1 MLDELLPPSAHAVEV
16 YGDPPGLMLYPE
28 EEACVARAVE
38 ARRREFTTGRYCA
51 RAALR
56 RSGVT
61 QGAITKA
68 PTGAPVWPDGVVGSI
83 THCAGYRAAAV
94 AHTTDLVTIGIDA
107 EPAEPLPA
115 GVLGIV
121 SLPGERAE
129 LAVLAARRPGVPWDR
144 LLFSAKESV
153 YKAWSPLTGTFLDF
167 DDVCVRIDWKA
178 GTFAA
183 RLLVPGA
190 GVVAG
195 PAGQMRGRFA
205 VRDGLLVTAITRPAC
220 AGIPGSSDTTD
231 LPDDS
236 YAPPATTARRRA
248 DAGQLAVLRCDSE
261 VSRS

>member
-1 MLDELLPPSAHAVEV
+1 MLDELLPPPAHAVEV

-61 QGAITKA
+61 PGAIAKG
-68 PTGAPVWPDGVVGSI
+68 PGGAPAWPAGVVGSI

-94 AHTTDLVTIGIDA
+94 ALATDLIAIGIDA
-107 EPAEPLPA
+107 EPAEPLPG

-121 SLPGERAE
+121 AVPGERAG
-129 LAVLAARRPGVPWDR
+129 LAVLAATWPGVPWDR

-153 YKAWSPLTGTFLDF
+153 YKAWAPLAGTFLDF
-167 DDVCVRIDWKA
+167 DDVCVRIDAAA

-190 GVVAG
+190 DAVAG
-195 PAGQMRGRFA
+195 PGGLLRGRFA
-205 VRDGLLVTAITRPAC
+205 VRDGLLVTA
-220 AGIPGSSDTTD
+220 
-231 LPDDS
+231 
-236 YAPPATTARRRA
+236 TARA
-248 DAGQLAVLRCDSE
+248 APAGGGHPWFG
-261 VSRS
+261 

>member
-16 YGDPPGLMLYPE
+16 YGDPPGLRLYPE

-61 QGAITKA
+61 PAAIAKG
-68 PTGAPVWPDGVVGSI
+68 PSGAPAWPDGVVGSI

-94 AHTTDLVTIGIDA
+94 AHTTDLVTVGIDA
-107 EPAEPLPA
+107 EPAEPLPD
-115 GVLGIV
+115 GVFDIIT
-121 SLPGERAE
+121 LPRERAQ
-129 LAVLAARRPGVPWDR
+129 LAVLAGAWPGVPWDR

-167 DDVCVRIDWKA
+167 DDVCVRIDPKA

-190 GVVAG
+190 DVVAG
-195 PAGQMRGRFA
+195 QAGEMRGRFA
-205 VRDGLLVTAITRPAC
+205 VRDGLLVTAITRLAC
-220 AGIPGSSDTTD
+220 ASIPGSSDTTD
-231 LPDDS
+231 LPGDS
-236 YAPPATTARRRA
+236 YAPHATTARRRT
-248 DAGQLAVLRCDSE
+248 DAGHVAVRRCGSE
-261 VSRS
+261 VSKS